1 MLFAVAAL
9 LFHPMRAA
17 SRGAEPDFRPVGNA
31 REICAVL
38 EDDDGGG
45 DAQQRRHGIAVGQR
59 AVGGKRD
66 HCGHRADD
74 DIIRRQQRL
83 ADVVRADEDG
93 RFPAHQDQRVRRTR
107 IARPAVRIN
116 ALAPREAVRH
126 VRRADDVARQRG
138 ERIRRIG

>member
-45 DAQQRRHGIAVGQR
+45 DARRRAAERRAGEQQPRQPH
-59 AVGGKRD
+59 
-66 HCGHRADD
+66 
-74 DIIRRQQRL
+74 RQQRL